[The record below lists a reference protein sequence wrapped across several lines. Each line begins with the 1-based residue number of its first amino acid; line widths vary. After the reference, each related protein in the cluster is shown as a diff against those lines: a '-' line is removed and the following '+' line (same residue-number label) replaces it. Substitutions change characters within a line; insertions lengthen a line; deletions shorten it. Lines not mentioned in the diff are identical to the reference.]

1 MLLGTAGW
9 FPWQIGYHEVV
20 YVDLIK
26 NGVCVQ
32 KIIKNNKIF
41 QQIFVDSPVF
51 WEQRIP
57 QRRKD
62 EFVFFSRVHNENL
75 MHFFFL
81 CIRKERVSI

>member
-1 MLLGTAGW
+1 MLLGIAGW
-9 FPWQIGYHEVV
+9 FPWQICYQEVV
-20 YVDLIK
+20 YVDLSK
-26 NGVCVQ
+26 NGVCVERT
-32 KIIKNNKIF
+32 KNNKIF

-75 MHFFFL
+75 MHFFL
-81 CIRKERVSI
+81 CIRKERVNI

>member
-1 MLLGTAGW
+1 MLLGIAGW

-41 QQIFVDSPVF
+41 QQIFVDSVF

-75 MHFFFL
+75 MLFFFL